1 MGYFVPWALQSLKDK
16 FRYFDLANGIAS
28 CSMRFSF
35 LKPIYSMVFIVNQR
49 LNLREEL
56 MHWSYEL

>member
-1 MGYFVPWALQSLKDK
+1 MRYFVPWALQSLKDK

-28 CSMRFSF
+28 CSMRFSS
-35 LKPIYSMVFIVNQR
+35 LKPIYSMVLIVNQR

>member
-28 CSMRFSF
+28 CSMRFSS
-35 LKPIYSMVFIVNQR
+35 LKPIYSMVLIVNQ
-49 LNLREEL
+49 EAEL
-56 MHWSYEL
+56 ERRINALVI